1 MNRHACA
8 FASVAV
14 VVVCAAA
21 PCTHAQTYP
30 QRPIRVIVP
39 FVPGGGTD
47 IMARAFG
54 QKFTEARGQ
63 SVVIDNRGGGG
74 GRIGVETA
82 VRSIPDGYTLC
93 MVSPSYATNAA
104 MFKLPFD
111 PVNDITP
118 IALVANSGS
127 LMSVHPGVPAKTAK
141 ELIAYAKAK
150 PGAINFASSGT
161 GGATHLT
168 TELFSMMAGIKMT
181 HVPYKGTGAA
191 VVDVI
196 SGQVQ
201 LTVSP
206 IPVLRPHVLAGRLR
220 GLGVTSPKRS
230 PALPDIPAIAE
241 TVPGFETGV
250 WYGLWGP
257 KGLAKEVVN
266 IWNAEVRKAAQHAD
280 MKERFAAEGLEGV
293 DAPPEHFREVVAR
306 DIAKWNKVVAV
317 ANIPRVQ

>member
-1 MNRHACA
+1 MNRHASAIATLAMAVCLSA
-8 FASVAV
+8 PTAS
-14 VVVCAAA
+14 
-21 PCTHAQTYP
+21 AQTYP

-63 SVVIDNRGGGG
+63 PVVIDNRGGGG

-82 VRSIPDGYTLC
+82 VRSVPDGYTLC

-111 PVNDITP
+111 PVADITP
-118 IALVANSGS
+118 IALVATSGS
-127 LMSVHPGVPAKTAK
+127 VLSVHPGVPVKSVK
-141 ELIAYAKAK
+141 ELIDYAKAK
-150 PGAINFASSGT
+150 PGAINFASTGT
-161 GGATHLT
+161 GGSTHLT
-168 TELFSMMAGIKMT
+168 TELFMMMAGIKMT

-191 VVDVI
+191 LIDVI
-196 SGQVQ
+196 AGQVQ
-201 LTVSP
+201 LTISP
-206 IPVLRPHVLAGRLR
+206 IPAVRPHMLAGRLR
-220 GLGVTSPKRS
+220 GLGLTSPKRS
-230 PALPDIPAIAE
+230 PVFPDIPAIAE
-241 TVPGFETGV
+241 TVPGYETSL

-266 IWNAEVRKAAQHAD
+266 IWNAETRKASQQAD
-280 MKERFAAEGLEGV
+280 MKERFAAEGLEAV
-293 DAPPEHFREVVAR
+293 DAPPAHFREVVAR
-306 DIAKWNKVVAV
+306 DIAKWNKVIAV

>member
-1 MNRHACA
+1 MDRYARVLTT
-8 FASVAV
+8 VAV
-14 VVVCAAA
+14 IACSAA
-21 PCTHAQTYP
+21 PSAHAQTYP
-30 QRPIRVIVP
+30 QRPIRMIVP

-54 QKFTEARGQ
+54 QKFAEARGQ
-63 SVVIDNRGGGG
+63 SVIIDNRGGGG

-104 MFKLPFD
+104 MFQLPFD

-118 IALVANSGS
+118 IALAANSGS
-127 LMSVHPGVPAKTAK
+127 LMSVHPGVPAKSVK

-150 PGAINFASSGT
+150 PGTLAFASTGT

-191 VVDVI
+191 MVDVI

-206 IPVLRPHVLAGRLR
+206 IPALRPHVLAGRLR

-230 PALPDIPAIAE
+230 PAFPDIPAIAE
-241 TVPGFETGV
+241 TLPGFEAPV

-257 KGLAKEVVN
+257 KGLAKEVVD
-266 IWNAEVRKAAQHAD
+266 IWNGEVRKAAQQTD
-280 MKERFAAEGLEGV
+280 IKERFAAEGLEGV
-293 DAPPEHFREVVAR
+293 DAPPEHFREVIAR
-306 DIAKWNKVVAV
+306 DIARWNKVVTA
-317 ANIPRVQ
+317 ANIPRLQ